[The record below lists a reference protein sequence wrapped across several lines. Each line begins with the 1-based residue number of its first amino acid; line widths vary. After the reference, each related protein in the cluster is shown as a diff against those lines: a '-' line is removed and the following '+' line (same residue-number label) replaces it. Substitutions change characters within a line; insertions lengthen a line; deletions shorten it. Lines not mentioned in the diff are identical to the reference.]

1 VLSYSAL
8 PLGSKWVRPVCGTR
22 LQRNGA
28 VIAVSRPKRPTP
40 ARCDFVRM
48 HGIAGRGPPHTEAK
62 MSIYDFSARLSTG
75 EERHLADFRG
85 KVLLVVKCRLEM
97 RVHAA
102 VRGPAE
108 SLRTV
113 RAARL

>member
-1 VLSYSAL
+1 
-8 PLGSKWVRPVCGTR
+8 
-22 LQRNGA
+22 
-28 VIAVSRPKRPTP
+28 
-40 ARCDFVRM
+40 M

-85 KVLLVVKCRLEM
+85 KVLLVVNLEM